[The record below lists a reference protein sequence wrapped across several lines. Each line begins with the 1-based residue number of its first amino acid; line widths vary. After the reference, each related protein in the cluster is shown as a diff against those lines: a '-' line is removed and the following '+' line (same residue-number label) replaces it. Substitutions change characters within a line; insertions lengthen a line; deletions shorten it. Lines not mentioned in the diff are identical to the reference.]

1 MRCALLTLS
10 PGLFMPS
17 SHPSHL
23 QTSKPHR
30 SFRLNPY
37 LLILIL
43 LLLLILLG

>member
-10 PGLFMPS
+10 PGLVMPS
-17 SHPSHL
+17 PHPSDL
-23 QTSKPHR
+23 KTSKPHR